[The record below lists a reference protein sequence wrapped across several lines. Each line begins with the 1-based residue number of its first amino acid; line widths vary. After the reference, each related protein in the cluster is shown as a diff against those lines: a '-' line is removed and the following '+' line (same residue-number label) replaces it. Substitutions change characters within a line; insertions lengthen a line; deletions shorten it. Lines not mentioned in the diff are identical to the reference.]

1 MRDFDSRFPSEAK
14 CLAYLEKLKW
24 GKAFSCRKCGGDSFW
39 RLSDGLRKCRNCHL
53 ENRVTVGTIFQDSHL
68 SLKTWFYAIW
78 WITSQKTGVSALGL
92 KGVLGLGSYQTAWL
106 MLQKIRKAMVITDR
120 SKLTHEVE
128 VDETLMG
135 GFSPGKRGRD
145 SEGKRLVIIAAEVK
159 GKKIGRIR
167 MSLIP
172 DASSATLRA
181 FIKESVEPGT
191 IVHTD
196 GWRGYSQLDKDGF
209 IHEQTTAESVG
220 VEELMPRIHLVASLL
235 KRWILGTFQ
244 GKCDRK
250 YLNGYLDEFVFRF
263 NRRTSNVRGL
273 IFFRVLAN
281 TILTTP
287 STSSD
292 IKQI

>member
-14 CLAYLEKLKW
+14 CLAYLEKLRW
-24 GKAFSCRKCGGDSFW
+24 GKVFSCLKCGGTSFW
-39 RLSDGLRKCRNCHL
+39 RLGDGLRKCRHCHF

-106 MLQKIRKAMVITDR
+106 MLQKIRKAMVVADR
-120 SKLTHEVE
+120 SQLTGEVE
-128 VDETLMG
+128 VDETLVG
-135 GFSPGKRGRD
+135 GFIPGKLGRD

-167 MSLIP
+167 MSHIP
-172 DASSATLRA
+172 NASAATLRA
-181 FIKESVEPGT
+181 FIKANIEPGT
-191 IVHTD
+191 IIHTD
-196 GWRGYSQLDKDGF
+196 GWLGYNQLDKDGY
-209 IHEQTTAESVG
+209 IHQKTPSESVG
-220 VEELMPRIHLVASLL
+220 IEELMPKIHLVASLL

-244 GKCDRK
+244 GMCKPK
-250 YLNGYLDEFVFRF
+250 YLNGYLNEFVFRF
-263 NRRTSNVRGL
+263 NRRASNVRGL